1 MNTRSQNQLISK
13 PKFQDFVGWHMMN
26 VSSPIADHAW
36 ISESSFKQGVY
47 EIFWLIQL
55 QVHIPSEQWLRLI
68 GFKILAVFKN
78 SPAVVAVVVGRQ
90 LAVFKNSP
98 VVVVGRGLAE
108 FKNSPVFEI

>member
-1 MNTRSQNQLISK
+1 MT
-13 PKFQDFVGWHMMN
+13 
-26 VSSPIADHAW
+26 
-36 ISESSFKQGVY
+36 
-47 EIFWLIQL
+47 EINI
-55 QVHIPSEQWLRLI
+55 I